1 MKTNRVMNV
10 ISNRGKAQVMIH
22 CNTKKKTM
30 LKGYLVICLLV
41 FTIGLRS
48 QPVKNPAIGLFD
60 LEYTLNS
67 DLKTPYNVKTAW
79 DDVHTISTLQGI
91 VNRKTPRLYVFLVK
105 NENIDIDRYWW
116 NKYRPKGKWLN
127 GRDTIV
133 YHNITDLVTAYQS
146 VIKGAVV
153 YDPNVAATSNV
164 ASSVAGIEDVV
175 AIRYDTSPNSLYS
188 KLVLGGPKLAVK
200 VWLLNKDG
208 SSMFTGS
215 GKIPGTSRL
224 SSGSAKN
231 DAYLWFLEKYMKT
244 GKCNTL
250 YGAYYVDQ
258 QWMKKPGVANRNHHT
273 LSNHDFFVSRK
284 GFFFDLSPWGDEAA
298 TDDPN
303 QKIGTDL
310 NTLKE
315 LLLTAYQQN
324 KGKGYAYLGGFPPWI
339 FKYTQHAGGSHGD
352 VATEWEYSRN
362 ISAYNAFKDA
372 DAIGYGALA
381 NASFWQHFPLKKKY
395 KQPWVTK
402 SDLQRRGYLTSEGKI
417 NFDGRKFYIFYVGD
431 YDASSWVSQTTPTIW
446 DNPDRGKVPLMWCI
460 SPVLEERVPMALDYR
475 RESATKNDYFAAPD
489 NGAGYLMPGMLQE
502 PRPISG
508 LPDGLDAW
516 ASHNKPYY
524 DRWDLTITGFIID
537 GEAPG
542 LNKKGLDA
550 YAKFSPNGI
559 VPQKT
564 SLTLLH
570 GNMPVMRSDEDVNEN
585 DPALAVNHILTR
597 LDKRPIP
604 FYWFRNILKDPT
616 WYVKVVEDL
625 KKKDPKIELLDAPTF
640 FELYRIYL
648 QQNPKAAKGEIGH

>member
-1 MKTNRVMNV
+1 MNK
-10 ISNRGKAQVMIH
+10 ISKIENIQMMIN
-22 CNTKKKTM
+22 CVVKKNSI
-30 LKGYLVICLLV
+30 LKGFLLTC
-41 FTIGLRS
+41 FLLLSFGLRS
-48 QPVKNPAIGLFD
+48 EPLKKPSIGVFD
-60 LEYTLNS
+60 MRYTLIS
-67 DLKTPYNVKTAW
+67 DLGKLENVKTAW
-79 DDVHTISTLQGI
+79 DDVHTVSTLQGI
-91 VNRKTPRLYVFLVK
+91 VNRKSPRLYIFLVQ
-105 NENIDIDRYWW
+105 NGNIDIDRYWW
-116 NKYRPKGKWLN
+116 NKYRPGGKWLS

-133 YHNITDLVTAYQS
+133 YHNIIDLVTAYQS
-146 VIKGAVV
+146 DIKGVVV

-164 ASSVAGIEDVV
+164 ASSVAGIEDVI
-175 AIRYDTSPNSLYS
+175 AIRYDLSPKSLYS

-258 QWMKKPGVANRNHHT
+258 QWMKNPGVANRNHHT

-284 GFFFDLSPWGDEAA
+284 GFFFDLSPWGDEVA
-298 TDDPN
+298 TDDPQ
-303 QKIGTDL
+303 QKAGTDL

-339 FKYTQHAGGSHGD
+339 FKYTKHAGGSHGD

-395 KQPWVTK
+395 KQSWVTK
-402 SDLQRRGYLTSEGKI
+402 SDLQKRGYLTSEGKI
-417 NFDGRKFYIFYVGD
+417 NFDGRKFYVFYVGD

-446 DNPDRGKVPLMWCI
+446 DSPDRGKVPLMWAI

-475 RESATKNDYFAAPD
+475 RESATKNDYFVAPD

-508 LPDGLDAW
+508 LPDGLNAW
-516 ASHNKPYY
+516 AAHNKPYY

-550 YAKFSPNGI
+550 YATFSPNGI

-564 SLTLLH
+564 PLTLLH
-570 GNMPVMRSDEDVNEN
+570 GNMPVMRSDDDVNED
-585 DPALAVNHILTR
+585 DPVAAVNHILAR

-604 FYWFRNILKDPT
+604 FYWFRNILKDPS
-616 WYVKVVEDL
+616 WYVKVVADL
-625 KKKDPKIELLDAPTF
+625 KKKDPKIELLDAPTY

-648 QQNPKAAKGEIGH
+648 QQNSKAANGEIGQ